1 MIKTTGCKAVLAL
14 VLMAGWSAVF
24 AATVSLVPSVTT
36 IGTNDEF
43 TVDLVLTLDG
53 GDALTPD
60 FFGEVQIPYDSDL
73 LDYTGFMAGDG
84 VILGTSGVTETIT
97 PGSDNTLA
105 LAFQSPAV
113 GTIGT
118 FTFMTNASTGD
129 AYIGLDD
136 GNALGS
142 FFASNI
148 NPADTEFFPDF
159 MPTNVTVVPL
169 PGALWLMLSGL
180 GVLGLVR
187 KRA

>member
-1 MIKTTGCKAVLAL
+1 MIKTTGFKATLAL

-43 TVDLVLTLDG
+43 TVDLVLTLES
-53 GDALTPD
+53 GDDLAPD
-60 FFGEVQIPYDSDL
+60 YFGEVWIIYESDL
-73 LDYTGFMAGDG
+73 LDYTGFVAGDG
-84 VILGTSGVTETIT
+84 VILGTSGVDEIVT
-97 PGSDNTLA
+97 PGSDNTLE

-118 FTFMTNASTGD
+118 FTFMTNTSTGD

-142 FFASNI
+142 FFASDAD
-148 NPADTEFFPDF
+148 PADTEFFPGF
-159 MPTNVTVVPL
+159 MPTNITVVPL